1 MFACYAHSH
10 FTLGNNRLIVAKH
23 FARTQVLAASS
34 GADTDETTE
43 LAHVGCFALAQA
55 CSLAWTLWIV
65 GKLNFVKLMAERK
78 KEANMDKVWNVRR
91 VTKDDT
97 LFAHLEWRGPE
108 FYLKSLK
115 LLLSSSM
122 VSLSFGA
129 SLFDSDT
136 GALNILV
143 ALCLAPSLY
152 AISLTPTILDMYK
165 RASAGSQDHCAS
177 ASTHGSN
184 VVQQVVQGV
193 LGSLSTAK
201 KQMLKDVD
209 ATAVALVTA
218 ACTAGAVHMHMG
230 HIDGHTWS
238 SIITHA
244 QDNQWLR
251 DTMILLRAVEDLPVV
266 LRENIENMFPRA
278 KPLIKM
284 APHMSHVI
292 KMYSAMSMLN

>member
-1 MFACYAHSH
+1 M
-10 FTLGNNRLIVAKH
+10 
-23 FARTQVLAASS
+23 LAASS
-34 GADTDETTE
+34 GADAEATE

-78 KEANMDKVWNVRR
+78 KEACAAANKVWSVRR
-91 VTKDDT
+91 TTKDDA

-122 VSLSFGA
+122 VSFSFGA
-129 SLFDSDT
+129 SLFDSDM

-165 RASAGSQDHCAS
+165 RASADSHHRATMHAS
-177 ASTHGSN
+177 DGGAVG
-184 VVQQVVQGV
+184 QQVAQGV
-193 LGSLSTAK
+193 LSSLSTAK

-209 ATAVALVTA
+209 AVAVAVATGACTAVAM
-218 ACTAGAVHMHMG
+218 HMHMG
-230 HIDGHTWS
+230 HVDSHTLS
-238 SIITHA
+238 SVMAHA
-244 QDNQWLR
+244 QDNECFR
-251 DTMILLRAVEDLPVV
+251 DALILLRAVEDLPVV

-278 KPLIKM
+278 KPLIKITPLM
-284 APHMSHVI
+284 GHVI
-292 KMYSAMSMLN
+292 KMCSAMSMLN